1 MKKLTQ
7 FTRFDWAAFAQD
19 KTFQVTGIRPR
30 SDSDDRQRIIG
41 STVDV
46 VIIRDDTQY
55 QCKPGESV
63 TNLFEKLSIKLPQ
76 AKVAVQL
83 GDYVQPVNA
92 TAKTADSAHLKQ
104 TVNLAH
110 EVSKLSYCIH

>member
-30 SDSDDRQRIIG
+30 YDSDDRQRIIG

-46 VIIRDDTQY
+46 VIIRDDSQY

-92 TAKTADSAHLKQ
+92 TA
-104 TVNLAH
+104 TVYG
-110 EVSKLSYCIH
+110 EYRDKLSVKADDILIMEE